1 MCIRDSFKGVK
12 IAKGELYRYLEANRG
27 LAFINKSEAHLLEM
41 AGSAIYKV
49 FYMQSETPDLGTP
62 IFEVQL
68 ISADPFLKVGY
79 LSHKGEL
86 QIIQSQLLGL
96 YNFNNIMTAI
106 TLGRYFKVPYQKIK
120 QAIEA
125 YIPSNN
131 RSQILEKGTNKFLLD
146 AYNANVTS
154 MSKAIENF
162 ASYKEKNKTAIL
174 GDMLELGT
182 FSEKAHQ
189 QIIDLAKRL
198 NIETLTVGKEF
209 AKIKAKGVKHF
220 SDTETLKKWFWEQ
233 DFKDTFFL
241 LKGSRG
247 IGLER
252 LLND

>member
-1 MCIRDSFKGVK
+1 MCIRD
-12 IAKGELYRYLEANRG
+12 R
-27 LAFINKSEAHLLEM
+27 
-41 AGSAIYKV
+41 
-49 FYMQSETPDLGTP
+49 
-62 IFEVQL
+62 
-68 ISADPFLKVGY
+68 
-79 LSHKGEL
+79 
-86 QIIQSQLLGL
+86 
-96 YNFNNIMTAI
+96 
-106 TLGRYFKVPYQKIK
+106 
-120 QAIEA
+120 
-125 YIPSNN
+125 
-131 RSQILEKGTNKFLLD
+131 ILEKGTNKFLLD